1 MTGPGVL
8 YIIIWLYWS
17 QIIVVTFSIRFY
29 MNLDK
34 NASEIM
40 HAFVYNDEGT
50 SEFCVAETV
59 NAFKQGCIKFSI
71 EKLERLNRNARLI
84 VQHGKMYEK
93 F

>member
-50 SEFCVAETV
+50 RILRRRNCKRFQAGVYKV
-59 NAFKQGCIKFSI
+59 
-71 EKLERLNRNARLI
+71 LNREVRKA
-84 VQHGKMYEK
+84 K
-93 F
+93 